1 MCVGGVNGSP
11 QAPNIGRLVGFARWA
26 VGGVRW
32 VVGGRWAVGGEW
44 WVGRWWVVGGE
55 RWAVRGE
62 SWVIGEIVKLIDEK
76 IKTFT
81 ITDDDE
87 SYYSFSV
94 LREIRAIIG
103 RDRGGDVGRRPEDED
118 IIDSDSQFI
127 PVIPY
132 DAVMNIPIYIQP

>member
-1 MCVGGVNGSP
+1 MTNQVEEWLKEKR
-11 QAPNIGRLVGFARWA
+11 QAFGDYSSDDIELELIPLV
-26 VGGVRW
+26 
-32 VVGGRWAVGGEW
+32 EQK
-44 WVGRWWVVGGE
+44 
-55 RWAVRGE
+55 
-62 SWVIGEIVKLIDEK
+62 VIGEIVKLIDEK